1 MNYQII
7 PSMTSEILAKLE
19 IPNFPAN
26 LKREVKLQ
34 AVSEDKSVKQW
45 VIEALTYKLKVSDK
59 SRR

>member
-1 MNYQII
+1 
-7 PSMTSEILAKLE
+7 MTSEILAKLE